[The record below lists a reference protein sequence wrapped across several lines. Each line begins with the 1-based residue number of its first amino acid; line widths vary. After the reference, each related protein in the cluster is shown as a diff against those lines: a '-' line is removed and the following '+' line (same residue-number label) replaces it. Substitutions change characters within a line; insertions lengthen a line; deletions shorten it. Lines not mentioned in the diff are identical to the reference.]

1 MKTRAE
7 IYERSNSIE
16 TVDLS
21 RFAKSY
27 YKKLLNASETKTD
40 RQKAASSLV
49 DYLCNKY
56 KINGVQVVVT
66 DKKRPQRRERRSKVT
81 FLGFYVPGTKTII
94 VYNKTA
100 VKSQTVA
107 IKTFIDVLLHEFI
120 HHYDYEYLKLGRSY
134 HTAGFYKRISDLK
147 NKLL

>member
-1 MKTRAE
+1 MKTRAD

-27 YKKLLNASETKTD
+27 YKELLNAGETKAN
-40 RQKAASSLV
+40 RQKAASSLI
-49 DYLCNKY
+49 DYLCDKY
-56 KINGVQVVVT
+56 KISGVQVIVT
-66 DKKRPQRRERRSKVT
+66 DTMRPQRRKRQFTLT
-81 FLGFYVPGTKTII
+81 FLGTYMPATKTIT

-100 VKSQTVA
+100 VKRQTVA
-107 IKTFIDVLLHEFI
+107 INTFIDTLLHEFI
-120 HHYDYEYLKLGRSY
+120 HHYDFEYLKLGDSY

-147 NKLL
+147 NKLH

>member
-1 MKTRAE
+1 MKTKAE

-27 YKKLLNASETKTD
+27 YKKLLNASEAKAD

-56 KINGVQVVVT
+56 KINGVQVIVT

-81 FLGFYVPGTKTII
+81 YLGFYAPDTKTII

-100 VKSQTVA
+100 VKCQTVA

-120 HHYDYEYLKLGRSY
+120 HHYDFEYLKLGGSY